1 MSSPVFEAF
10 LARLYCDEAFLRSFL
25 NDPSATA
32 LSAGLSDVELLHARE
47 IKLDQLKLAAR
58 SYAKKRSKK
67 ERPSFLKQLFR
78 R

>member
-1 MSSPVFEAF
+1 MSSPAFEAF
-10 LARLYCDEAFLRSFL
+10 LARLYCDEGFLHAFLS
-25 NDPSATA
+25 DPSATA
-32 LSAGLSDVELLHARE
+32 ASAGLSEIELRHARE

-58 SYAKKRSKK
+58 SYAKKRSIK